1 MPKARNDIN
10 LSFFNFGLFLF
21 IHSLN
26 FYVMLKA
33 FIIGNLGADA
43 EVKNSN
49 GRDFVTFRVA
59 HSFNS
64 TDSNGNSSENVVW
77 VDCISSNV
85 ERLLPY
91 LKRGTQVFVEGAV
104 SLRVY
109 SSKQDRCMKAGMTIH
124 VDSVQLIGTKVDL
137 VPKEVVNPADGS
149 LHSVEKKYM
158 VTDMIGVVE
167 PDNYI
172 SMLDAKGNEYFLDTL
187 GFIKPSPKKPEE

>member
-1 MPKARNDIN
+1 
-10 LSFFNFGLFLF
+10 
-21 IHSLN
+21 
-26 FYVMLKA
+26 MLKA

-43 EVKNSN
+43 EVKSSN

-109 SSKQDRCMKAGMTIH
+109 SSKQDRCMKAGITIH
-124 VDSVQLIGTKVDL
+124 VDSIQLIGTKVDL
-137 VPKEVVNPADGS
+137 VPKEVVNPEDGS
-149 LHSVEKKYM
+149 VHSVTKKYM
-158 VTDMIGVVE
+158 VTDMINYVE
-167 PDNYI
+167 PDHI
-172 SMLDAKGNEYFLDTL
+172 MQMVDAKGNEYFLDCL
-187 GFIKPSPKKPEE
+187 GFIKPCPKKPEE

>member
-1 MPKARNDIN
+1 
-10 LSFFNFGLFLF
+10 
-21 IHSLN
+21 
-26 FYVMLKA
+26 MLKA
-33 FIIGNLGADA
+33 IIIGNLGADA
-43 EVKNSN
+43 ELKSSN

-85 ERLLPY
+85 EKLLPY
-91 LKRGTQVFVEGAV
+91 LKRGTQVYVEGAV

-137 VPKEVVNPADGS
+137 VPKEVVNPDDGS
-149 LHSVEKKYM
+149 LHSVEKRYV

-167 PDNYI
+167 PDKYM
-172 SMLDAKGNEYFLDTL
+172 SMVDAKGNGYFLDTL
-187 GFIKPSPKKPEE
+187 GFIKPSPKNPEQ